1 MTIEQ
6 RLSNL
11 ESRFDSLQES
21 FLQSQKNGVVVIA
34 NADNAVSGIERLTPY
49 TDTKTAY
56 YGESE
61 KNFYDV
67 PQGILTVYFDNYTG
81 SYSVERI
88 DDRLTVSFDT
98 LENDTN
104 ITIIVQ

>member
-1 MTIEQ
+1 MDVYELSERVTKDLAS
-6 RLSNL
+6 LSNQVFEMNNKL
-11 ESRFDSLQES
+11 NQLLDMRVDE
-21 FLQSQKNGVVVIA
+21 
-34 NADNAVSGIERLTPY
+34 LTPY
-49 TDTKTAY
+49 TDTQTAY
-56 YGESE
+56 YGEKE
-61 KNFYDV
+61 KNFYNV